1 MVCFLADHLF
11 NTKNM
16 IQKYFNTAL
25 LLIISIFISS
35 CSSTNLLT
43 MDAIQPAPVNINA
56 KDISIGII
64 NRSVPSQKNVAIDE
78 IDKILSIEGKNLD
91 KEGAQN
97 TIASLQ
103 NELSKNNLII
113 GAKIIQ
119 VPNLKNTG
127 LDLFPE
133 ALSWE
138 KIGQIC
144 KENKVDVV
152 YELSYY
158 DTDAKV
164 AYKVNNVETTNILGI
179 KIPLIEHQATIT
191 TLIKTGWRIYSL
203 KNKVIVD
210 EFSTLDNVT
219 LSGKGI
225 NPVKA
230 IETIIGRK
238 EAVLNISDKIG
249 ESYAQRILPYNI
261 RVSRDYFVKGT
272 DNFVIAMRR
281 AQTGKWD
288 SAAELWAKEVDN
300 PKGEI
305 AGRAC
310 YNMAIINEINGN
322 LDTAVEWASKSY
334 SDYNNKLA
342 LKYLN
347 ILKRRINKNKQ
358 LEEQLK

>member
-1 MVCFLADHLF
+1 MIKKYL
-11 NTKNM
+11 NTS
-16 IQKYFNTAL
+16 L
-25 LLIISIFISS
+25 LLIISVLISS
-35 CSSTNLLT
+35 CSSTNLLR

-64 NRSVPSQKNVAIDE
+64 NRSLPSKKNKVLDA
-78 IDKILSIEGKNLD
+78 IDKILSIEGENLD

-97 TIASLQ
+97 SIASLQ
-103 NELSKNNLII
+103 NELSKNNLIA
-113 GAKIIQ
+113 GAKIIEI
-119 VPNLKNTG
+119 PNLKNTG

-133 ALSWE
+133 SLSWE
-138 KIGQIC
+138 KVDQIC

-164 AYKVNNVETTNILGI
+164 DYKVATVETTNILGL
-179 KIPLIEHQATIT
+179 KIPLIEHQVTIT

-203 KNKVIVD
+203 KNKVILD

-249 ESYAQRILPYNI
+249 QSYAQRILPYNI
-261 RVSRDYFVKGT
+261 RVSREYFVKGT
-272 DNFVIAMRR
+272 NNFVTAMRR

-300 PKGEI
+300 PNGVI

-322 LDTAVEWASKSY
+322 LDTAVEWASRAY
-334 SDYNNKLA
+334 SDYNNKLS

-358 LEEQLK
+358 LELQLK

>member
-1 MVCFLADHLF
+1 MTQKHF
-11 NTKNM
+11 NTS
-16 IQKYFNTAL
+16 L
-25 LLIISIFISS
+25 LFIISILISS

-64 NRSVPSQKNVAIDE
+64 NRSMPSKKNEAVDA

-97 TIASLQ
+97 TIAGLQ
-103 NELSKNNLII
+103 NELSKNNLIA
-113 GAKIIQ
+113 GAKIIEVQ
-119 VPNLKNTG
+119 NLKNTG

-144 KENKVDVV
+144 KENKVDIV

-164 AYKVNNVETTNILGI
+164 DYKVTNVETTNLLGL

-203 KNKVIVD
+203 KNKVIAD

-225 NPVKA
+225 NPIKA

-249 ESYAQRILPYNI
+249 QSYAQRILPYYI

-272 DNFVIAMRR
+272 DNFVTAMRR

-288 SAAELWAKEVDN
+288 SAAELWIKEVNN
-300 PKGEI
+300 PNDEI

-310 YNMAIINEINGN
+310 YNTAIINEINGN

-358 LEEQLK
+358 LELQLK